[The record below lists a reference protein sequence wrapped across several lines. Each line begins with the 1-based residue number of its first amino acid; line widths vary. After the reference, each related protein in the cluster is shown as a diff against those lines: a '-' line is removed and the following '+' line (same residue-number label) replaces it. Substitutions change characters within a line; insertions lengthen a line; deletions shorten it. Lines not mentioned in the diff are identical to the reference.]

1 MTIDSD
7 QVKKIAHL
15 ARIKIDEADV
25 LGYTTNLSNILDMFE
40 QMKAVDTTG
49 VVPMSH
55 PLDAV
60 QRLRPDVVS
69 ESDQREVFQSIAP
82 DTQNGLYLVPRVI
95 E

>member
-1 MTIDSD
+1 
-7 QVKKIAHL
+7 
-15 ARIKIDEADV
+15 
-25 LGYTTNLSNILDMFE
+25 MFE
-40 QMKAVDTTG
+40 QMQAVDTTG

-60 QRLRPDVVS
+60 QRLRPDVVC
-69 ESDQREVFQSIAP
+69 ESDQREVFQRIAP

>member
-15 ARIKIDEADV
+15 ARVKIDEADV
-25 LGYTTNLSNILDMFE
+25 PGYTSNLGNILDMFE

-60 QRLRPDVVS
+60 QRLRPDVVR
-69 ESDQREVFQSIAP
+69 ESDQREVFQRIAP

>member
-1 MTIDSD
+1 MSIDAD

-15 ARIKIDEADV
+15 ARLKIDEADV
-25 LGYTTNLSNILDMFE
+25 SGYVSNLGNILDMFE
-40 QMKAVDTTG
+40 QMQAVDTTG

-60 QRLRPDVVS
+60 QRLREDVVR
-69 ESDQREVFQSIAP
+69 EQDRREVFQRIAP
-82 DTQNGLYLVPRVI
+82 DTENGLYLVPRVI

>member
-15 ARIKIDEADV
+15 ARVKIDEADV
-25 LGYTTNLSNILDMFE
+25 PGYTSNLGNILDMFE

-60 QRLRPDVVS
+60 QRLREDVVR
-69 ESDQREVFQSIAP
+69 ESDQREVFQRIAP

>member
-15 ARIKIDEADV
+15 ARVKIDEVDV
-25 LGYTTNLSNILDMFE
+25 PGYTSNLSNILDMFE
-40 QMKAVDTTG
+40 QMQAVDTTG

-55 PLDAV
+55 PVDAV
-60 QRLRPDVVS
+60 QRLREDIVR
-69 ESDQREVFQSIAP
+69 ESDQREVFQRIAP